1 MTREQLQQI
10 KQPRTGLNCY
20 VGPKNTRG
28 YRKYS
33 ISIMLNLPIKLELT
47 EILEC
52 FRVYLNRADQEK
64 KGTNIQM
71 TYFEA
76 ISQPAHGPDEVI
88 FNDGRLLVERE
99 NNRLMVTGIGI
110 IAPPF
115 NYCSGKTVR
124 VADLDSLDNV
134 QTVLPNH
141 AARETREELLEDTLN
156 AKGTEDSTGYPRDT
170 SEGLEV
176 ETILIEEVAEITAEE
191 WPGDRYVDDELQDI

>member
-1 MTREQLQQI
+1 MTREQFQQI

-52 FRVYLNRADQEK
+52 FRIYLNRA
-64 KGTNIQM
+64 
-71 TYFEA
+71 EA
-76 ISQPAHGPDEVI
+76 ITQP
-88 FNDGRLLVERE
+88 
-99 NNRLMVTGIGI
+99 
-110 IAPPF
+110 
-115 NYCSGKTVR
+115 
-124 VADLDSLDNV
+124 ADLDSLDNV

-156 AKGTEDSTGYPRDT
+156 AKGTEDSTGYPG
-170 SEGLEV
+170 EGLEV
-176 ETILIEEVAEITAEE
+176 ETVFIEESAEITAEE
-191 WPGDRYVDDELQDI
+191 WPEDRHVEDELQDI